1 MTSPL
6 ERVRRGFFLLA
17 TIVVGAIVAYR
28 LAGYPWIEA
37 VWMVIITIS
46 SVGYGERSAE
56 PPSVQLLTIAVILFG
71 FTAAAYTFGGLLQ
84 LLLAGELEQILGR
97 RRMTKEINALRGHTI
112 VVGFGR
118 IGRTLASDLA
128 FHRQPFVII
137 ERDAE
142 RCREAGERKHL
153 YIHGNA
159 TDDDVLSD
167 AGVTAARS
175 LISALPN
182 DADNV
187 FITLTARNLNPELFI
202 VARAEHS
209 SSERKLRQAGANRVV
224 MPSTIGAQQMSRM
237 ITRPNTAD
245 LMELVAEQGNLNVEL
260 DELRL
265 PVGSPLIGQTV
276 GDSQLHHRFALLVLA
291 VKRAGDE
298 MNVTPQADFKFREQ
312 DVIIILGKGEDIG
325 RFRREFQI

>member
-6 ERVRRGFFLLA
+6 ERVRRGFFLLGA
-17 TIVVGAIVAYR
+17 IFVGAIIAYR
-28 LAGYPWIEA
+28 IAGYPWIEA
-37 VWMVIITIS
+37 VWMVVITIS
-46 SVGYGERSAE
+46 SVGYGERSNESPA
-56 PPSVQLLTIAVILFG
+56 VQLLTIALILFG

-84 LLLAGELEQILGR
+84 VLLAGELEQFLGR
-97 RRMTKEINALRGHTI
+97 RRMTKEIKALRGHAI

-118 IGRTLASDLA
+118 IGRILASDLA
-128 FHRQPFVII
+128 FHQQSFVVI
-137 ERDAE
+137 EKDAD

-153 YIHGNA
+153 YINGNA
-159 TDDDVLSD
+159 TDDDVLTG
-167 AGVTAARS
+167 AGVASARS

-209 SSERKLRQAGANRVV
+209 TSERKLRQAGANRVV

-276 GDSQLHHRFALLVLA
+276 GESQVHHRFGLLVLA

-298 MNVTPQADFKFREQ
+298 MNVTPQADFKFAQR
-312 DVIIILGKGEDIG
+312 DIVIVLGRAEDIG
-325 RFRREFQI
+325 RFRREFQL

>member
-1 MTSPL
+1 MISPL
-6 ERVRRGFFLLA
+6 GRVRRGFLLLGV
-17 TIVVGAIVAYR
+17 IFVGAIVAYR

-37 VWMVIITIS
+37 VWMVVITIS
-46 SVGYGERSAE
+46 SVDYSERSNE
-56 PPSVQLLTIAVILFG
+56 SPLVQLLTIGLILFG

-84 LLLAGELEQILGR
+84 VLLAGELEQFLGR
-97 RRMTKEINALRGHTI
+97 RRMTREINALRGHAI

-118 IGRTLASDLA
+118 IGRILATDLS
-128 FHRQPFVII
+128 FHKQSFVVIDK
-137 ERDAE
+137 DAD
-142 RCREAGERKHL
+142 RCREAGERAYL
-153 YIHGNA
+153 YINGNA
-159 TDDDVLSD
+159 TDDEVLTG
-167 AGVTAARS
+167 AGVVAARS
-175 LISALPN
+175 LNSALPN

-187 FITLTARNLNPELFI
+187 FITLTARNLNANLFI

-209 SSERKLRQAGANRVV
+209 TSERKLRQAGANRVV

-276 GDSQLHHRFALLVLA
+276 GESQAHHRFGLLVLA

-298 MNVTPQADFKFREQ
+298 MSVTPQADFKFGER
-312 DVIIILGKGEDIG
+312 DIVIVLGKADDIG
-325 RFRREFQI
+325 RFRCEFQL